1 MNSKNL
7 NKIKKVDEI
16 FSSKGIGKKL
26 SLITKFITFTIGIII
41 YCYVVYFNKT
51 IPSKEASISIIIFM
65 LGCSSVMYGVDLSL
79 IIRNIKGDSNN
90 KDSNK

>member
-1 MNSKNL
+1 MNSKDFN
-7 NKIKKVDEI
+7 KKVDEI

-26 SLITKFITFTIGIII
+26 SLITKFITLIGIII

-79 IIRNIKGDSNN
+79 IIRNIKGDNSN
-90 KDSNK
+90 KDSHK

>member
-1 MNSKNL
+1 MNSKNF

-26 SLITKFITFTIGIII
+26 SLITKFITFIISIII
-41 YCYVVYFNKT
+41 YCYVVYFNKK

>member
-1 MNSKNL
+1 MNSKNF
-7 NKIKKVDEI
+7 NKKVDEI

-26 SLITKFITFTIGIII
+26 SLITKFITFIIGIII
-41 YCYVVYFNKT
+41 YCYVVYFKKT

-79 IIRNIKGDSNN
+79 IIRNIKGDSSN
-90 KDSNK
+90 KDFNK

>member
-1 MNSKNL
+1 MNSKNF
-7 NKIKKVDEI
+7 NKKVDEI

-26 SLITKFITFTIGIII
+26 SLITKFITFIIG
-41 YCYVVYFNKT
+41 
-51 IPSKEASISIIIFM
+51 IIIFM

-79 IIRNIKGDSNN
+79 IIRNIKGDNSN